1 MREFIILIG
10 TIASFSSFSASGQY
24 YMRGQVTDEKGKAIP
39 YVSIK
44 VKSSGL
50 TYKAGDDGSFGVPSS
65 RATDSLIFSFD
76 GYETQVTAAVNKQLL
91 KATLKK
97 LPARANI
104 NVRELR
110 SYIQNVNRNFKFWTY
125 YNESYTS
132 LVENPFVKATALPTS
147 TFSVN
152 TNRASYS
159 NIRRFLNDRDEVL
172 PDAVR
177 IEEMLNYFKFYHRE
191 PSCDSIFHTSS
202 FLTDCP
208 WEKKNKLLFVNL
220 SARSIRLDS
229 IPPSNLVFLIDVS
242 GSMDVPKKLP
252 LIKAG
257 LKLLLKNLR
266 PIDTISLVTYGGMVR
281 TLLEGVSGNEKEK
294 MTKAIDSLEVGG
306 DTPGEEAIKLA
317 YRIARRRLNKASNN
331 RIILASDGDFNVGST
346 SEKDLANLIESQ
358 SNAGIYLTCLGVGM
372 GNYKDSKLS
381 IMAHTGK
388 GNFAY
393 IDNELEAEKVMITEF
408 TQTLYTV
415 ADGVYVTV
423 KMDSAQVKEYRLI
436 GYDNKRTDMAD
447 TANRVR
453 GGELGSGQTS
463 MAIYELVPK
472 NFNGN
477 PVARARIFYRL
488 PRREEQQEPVPFECG
503 NSLISFREL
512 PTDLKKAA
520 CVTYF
525 GLKLKQSD
533 YLPKISWKKM
543 EQFAQ
548 TCFDK
553 QVAVE
558 KEFLSLIAKAK
569 KIYHK
574 KWLGLF

>member
-1 MREFIILIG
+1 
-10 TIASFSSFSASGQY
+10 
-24 YMRGQVTDEKGKAIP
+24 
-39 YVSIK
+39 
-44 VKSSGL
+44 
-50 TYKAGDDGSFGVPSS
+50 
-65 RATDSLIFSFD
+65 
-76 GYETQVTAAVNKQLL
+76 
-91 KATLKK
+91 
-97 LPARANI
+97 
-104 NVRELR
+104 
-110 SYIQNVNRNFKFWTY
+110 
-125 YNESYTS
+125 
-132 LVENPFVKATALPTS
+132 
-147 TFSVN
+147 
-152 TNRASYS
+152 
-159 NIRRFLNDRDEVL
+159 
-172 PDAVR
+172 
-177 IEEMLNYFKFYHRE
+177 
-191 PSCDSIFHTSS
+191 
-202 FLTDCP
+202 
-208 WEKKNKLLFVNL
+208 
-220 SARSIRLDS
+220 
-229 IPPSNLVFLIDVS
+229 
-242 GSMDVPKKLP
+242 MDVPKKLP

-266 PIDTISLVTYGGMVR
+266 PVDTISLVTYGGMVR
-281 TLLEGVSGNEKEK
+281 NLLEGISGNEKEK
-294 MTKAIDSLEVGG
+294 MAKAIDSLEVGG

-317 YRIARRRLNKASNN
+317 YRIARRRLNKSSNN

-415 ADGVYVTV
+415 ADGVYVTM

-447 TANRVR
+447 TANKVK

-463 MAIYELVPK
+463 MALFEIVPK
-472 NFNGN
+472 TPTGN
-477 PVARARIFYRL
+477 PIARGKISYRL
-488 PRREEQQEPVPFECG
+488 PRHEEQQEPIAFNCSGSPV
-503 NSLISFREL
+503 SFREL
-512 PTDLKKAA
+512 PADLKKAA

-543 EQFAQ
+543 EQFAE

-553 QVAVE
+553 KVGVE

-569 KIYHK
+569 KIYYK
-574 KWLGLF
+574 KWLGIF